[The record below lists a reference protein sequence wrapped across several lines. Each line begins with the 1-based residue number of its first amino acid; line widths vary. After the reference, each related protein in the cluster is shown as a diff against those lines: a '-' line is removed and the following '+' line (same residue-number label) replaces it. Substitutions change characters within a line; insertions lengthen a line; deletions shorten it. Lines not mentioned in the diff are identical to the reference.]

1 MFKTLTISLCLF
13 YALAGYG
20 CMDGSNTTL
29 ATPQPTPV
37 NSPAPAKGD
46 FKANLPPGFV
56 EPTDAVGQRLLKD
69 YGAVFVAK
77 GVKVPN
83 SVIFKDEKEVSDF
96 QQSAGS
102 TKAVIGGITVEL
114 QPAAMKALQEAIA
127 DAAKLNLK
135 ITPREADSS
144 KRTYE
149 HTVTLWASRV
159 NPGLAHWIAAG
170 RLSAADAA
178 RIKAMTPFQQVP
190 EILKLEDQGLWF
202 SKDVSKSIV
211 YSVAPPGT
219 SQHLLMLALDVTQ
232 FDDPRV
238 REILARHG
246 WFQTVTSDLPHF
258 TYLGIDESELPKLG
272 LKKVTNANRD
282 FWVPDI

>member
-1 MFKTLTISLCLF
+1 MLKVSLISF
-13 YALAGYG
+13 AFVFALAGRACVG
-20 CMDGSNTTL
+20 TNTTL

-37 NSPAPAKGD
+37 NSPTTARGD
-46 FKANLPPGFV
+46 FRANLPAGFV
-56 EPTDAVGQRLLKD
+56 EPTDSVGQRLLKD
-69 YGAVFVAK
+69 YGAIFVAK

-83 SVIFKDEKEVSDF
+83 TVIFKDEAEVTAF

-102 TKAVIGGITVEL
+102 TKAVIGGLTVEL
-114 QPAAMKALQEAIA
+114 QPAAMKALQDAIA
-127 DAAKLNLK
+127 DAAKSNLS
-135 ITPREADSS
+135 IGPRGSDSA

-159 NPGLAHWIAAG
+159 DPGLAHWTAAG
-170 RLSAADAA
+170 KITAADAA
-178 RIKAMTPFQQVP
+178 RIRNLSPFEQVP
-190 EILKLEDQGLWF
+190 DILTLEDKGLWF
-202 SKDVSKSIV
+202 SKDLSKSIV

-219 SQHLLMLALDVTQ
+219 SQHLLMLALDIAQ
-232 FDDPRV
+232 FENPAV
-238 REILARHG
+238 RAIMAKHG

-258 TYLGIDESELPKLG
+258 TYLGVGESELPKLG